1 MQPRHLIATLFDM
14 QHKVEDGALSMGL
27 GDKAGKGLPLFN
39 ASLASGETTNRI
51 VLVKRQ
57 VAARAE
63 APKVKSRGGGSAD
76 AQPASLA
83 NLTAKA
89 LARRNGKAKGVGLGG
104 TRGESEADAEFPLA
118 PSLRKQRS
126 DEGKGLLAGAI

>member
-1 MQPRHLIATLFDM
+1 MQPRHLIATMFDM

-63 APKVKSRGGGSAD
+63 ALLRSGRPEGRCSMYMKH
-76 AQPASLA
+76 L
-83 NLTAKA
+83 
-89 LARRNGKAKGVGLGG
+89 GL
-104 TRGESEADAEFPLA
+104 P
-118 PSLRKQRS
+118 
-126 DEGKGLLAGAI
+126 